1 MNNRFIGNFNL
12 DKKEI
17 FVSDLKFYNQLKNVL
32 RLKAKDKII
41 ICDGKGKEAQAQIK
55 SISKDKIVLQIEKAY
70 LPQRDPQM
78 KVVLYCA
85 VLKRENF
92 ELVVQKA
99 TEIGVS
105 KVVPIITKRTVK
117 LSLKMERLLKIAKE
131 AAEQSGRVFLPEIA
145 GPVLFNESLLKN
157 AVSENKVNYLF
168 DINGKDNLLNN
179 KDYLSAGVFI
189 GPEGGWDNSEIELAV
204 NFGFKIISLGSLTL
218 RAETAAL
225 IGSFK
230 VIYF

>member
-1 MNNRFIGNFNL
+1 MNNRFIGDFNL

-17 FVSDLKFYNQLKNVL
+17 FVSDFKFYNQLKNVL

-145 GPVLFNESLLKN
+145 GPVLFDENLLKN
-157 AVSENKVNYLF
+157 TVSENKVNYLF
-168 DINGKDNLLNN
+168 DINGKDNLLN
-179 KDYLSAGVFI
+179 KDCFSAGVFI
-189 GPEGGWDNSEIELAV
+189 GPEGGWDNSEIDLAV

-225 IGSFK
+225 IASFK